1 MTQPILVTGATGTLG
16 RAAVAR
22 LVGAGHTVR
31 IASRRPAP
39 NTTGPQWA
47 TVDYHSGAGL
57 IDAVENIAAIIHCA
71 GEYRHINVD
80 RRLVDAARAVGGLHL
95 VYISIVGADRIPL
108 GYYRAGLAVER
119 LIAESAL
126 PFSIPRTTQ
135 FRRLHP
141 PTMGPP
147 GQACPSFRCPPV
159 SASSRS
165 TYVTSQPA
173 WSNLRSGPLLA
184 GFPTLAAPRST
195 QSTNRYART

>member
-16 RAAVAR
+16 RAVVAR

-80 RRLVDAARAVGGLHL
+80 RRLVDAARRRGPASGLHL
-95 VYISIVGADRIPL
+95 DRRRRPHSTRL
-108 GYYRAGLAVER
+108 LSGRLAVER

-126 PFSIPRTTQ
+126 PFSI
-135 FRRLHP
+135 LAYH
-141 PTMGPP
+141 
-147 GQACPSFRCPPV
+147 PV
-159 SASSRS
+159 STTSSPDYGTPWPSLPVVPVPSGVRI
-165 TYVTSQPA
+165 QPIDVRDVA
-173 WSNLRSGPLLA
+173 ARLALRSGPLLA